1 MSRYT
6 AITIVT
12 LTLAL
17 AVSAGAGTM
26 SDELA
31 RQVQSAG
38 SGETIRVWI
47 KLQPVGEI
55 DQVRRSLARRTVS
68 RAERVTTMVEELK
81 NRHSE
86 AQASLREEL
95 NRLRLD
101 RRAANIHAHWI
112 ANVIDAE
119 IDAAELPRLA
129 ARPDVELVMP
139 VPEITMA
146 SRPRPGGRATQNPNA
161 IIEPHLTFIHA
172 DDVWAL
178 GYDGTGRL
186 VCSFDNGVD
195 VSHPALADRWVGQNA
210 DSSAG
215 WFDSIDSL
223 AYPHVYSAGRQV
235 GSNIEHG
242 THVMGLMVAREPTI
256 GDTYGVAPGARW
268 MSAAVIIR
276 GGSILRA
283 FEWVTDPDGNPNTVG
298 DVPDVIN
305 HSWSF
310 PSIGCISLLND
321 IIASIEAMGIVNI
334 FSVGND
340 GNQGAGS
347 ADYPAAVATDS
358 ISHFAVGAIDIADS
372 LNPTLPVFSAQGPGC
387 TGGIKPNVV
396 APGVALT
403 STWTGGLYR
412 PLSGTSMSAPLV
424 SGTVALMRQKNP
436 NLSVDAIKT
445 ILLNTTNRSFF
456 GSLPN
461 NNAGWGILDCL
472 AAVNAVPEEQTQPN
486 IRVFAFTHPPIS
498 PGDAVTA
505 SITLQNLGDT
515 AVNVSATIT
524 EMNPAVN
531 VTQASAAFGTMF
543 TGDTVTSPNQIQF
556 QVSDTVT
563 PGRIIPLDF
572 DISINGSLHRT
583 TVLYIPVGEVPA
595 RTIATHNTGRVQF
608 SLSNYGMLGLGDPS
622 FFPAGGAGYVIDGGT
637 QDMWE
642 GGLIVS
648 ETALRTSSGVHSE
661 IDEPDYDFSP
671 IPGGDLVFSSPGA
684 LADQQTYCR
693 MSDSNSQTPVGVV
706 LTQESFSF
714 TSPDDDFILLRYV
727 VTNTNSTSLNDLR
740 IGLYFDWD
748 PADDFSFS
756 AGDWDDVGEFAW
768 LADNDFVG
776 TIADSAFRCTKLVH
790 GDLSAAFTEEYD
802 LRSALATE
810 GGDGYTTFEKFQDV
824 GAGIFPDSTYEKS
837 RKNLY
842 HVVAAG
848 PLLLAAGESDTVA
861 FAVFGG
867 ESLANV
873 RDIAARAQSAYDAIR
888 SATDVDDG
896 DTPSLPERFT
906 LYQNYPNPFNPTTVI
921 AFDLP
926 VAGEYMLT
934 VFNAAGRKVRDIA
947 GSSRAGRVEVPF
959 DGDGLAS
966 GVYLYRVTS
975 GDFIA
980 SRKMLLLK

>member
-1 MSRYT
+1 M
-6 AITIVT
+6 ITLI
-12 LTLAL
+12 LTLA
-17 AVSAGAGTM
+17 VSVGAGTM
-26 SDELA
+26 SDELV

-47 KLQPVGEI
+47 KLQPVDEI
-55 DQVRRSLARRTVS
+55 DQFRRSLAHRTAT
-68 RAERVTTMVEELK
+68 RAERVSSMVQELK
-81 NRHSE
+81 SRHSE
-86 AQASLREEL
+86 AQADLREEL
-95 NRLRLD
+95 DRLRINRLATD
-101 RRAANIHAHWI
+101 IYPHWI
-112 ANVIDAE
+112 TNVIEAE

-129 ARPDVELVMP
+129 SRNDVDLVIP
-139 VPEITMA
+139 VPEIRMA
-146 SRPRPGGRATQNPNA
+146 ARPRPGSRATRSPNA
-161 IIEPHLTFIHA
+161 VIEPHLTYINA
-172 DDVWAL
+172 DDVWAQ

-195 VSHPALADRWVGQNA
+195 VSHPALADRWVGKNA

-223 AYPHVYSAGRQV
+223 PYPHVYSAARQV

-268 MSAAVIIR
+268 MSAAVIIV

-283 FEWVTDPDGNPNTVG
+283 FEWVSDPDGNPNTVS

-310 PSIGCISLLND
+310 PSFGCISILDD
-321 IIASIEAMGIVNI
+321 IVASVEAMGIVNI
-334 FSVGND
+334 FAAGNR
-340 GNQGAGS
+340 GNQGPGS
-347 ADYPAAVATDS
+347 VDYPAAVATDS

-372 LNPTLPVFSAQGPGC
+372 LNPTLPVFSAHGPGC
-387 TGGIKPNVV
+387 TGGFKPNVV
-396 APGVALT
+396 APGVALA
-403 STWTGGLYR
+403 STWTGGLYL

-424 SGTVALMRQKNP
+424 AGTVALMRQKNP

-445 ILLNTTNRSFF
+445 ILLNTTNRSYF

-472 AAVNAVPEEQTQPN
+472 AAVNAVPTEQTQPN
-486 IRVFAFTHPPIS
+486 IRVYALTHPPIS

-531 VTQASAAFGTMF
+531 VTQGSAAFGTMF
-543 TGDTVTSPNQIQF
+543 TADTITSPNQIQF

-563 PGRIIPLDF
+563 PGRIIPLGF
-572 DISINGSLHRT
+572 DISINGSLHRS
-583 TVLYIPVGEVPA
+583 TVLYIPVGQIPA

-622 FFPAGGAGYVIDGGT
+622 FFAAGGAGYVIDGGT

-648 ETALRTSSGVHSE
+648 ESALRTSSGVHSE
-661 IDEPDYDFSP
+661 IDEPDYDFIP
-671 IPGGDLVFSSPGA
+671 TPGGDLVFSSPGA

-693 MSDSNSQTPVGVV
+693 MSDSNSQTPVGVLV
-706 LTQESFSF
+706 TQESFSF

-727 VTNTNSTSLNDLR
+727 VTNTNSTSLDDLR

-748 PADDFSFS
+748 PAESFPYS
-756 AGDWDDVGEFAW
+756 AGDWDDFGEFAW
-768 LADNDFVG
+768 LAYNDFVG
-776 TIADSAFRCTKLVH
+776 TIADSAFRCTKVVH
-790 GDLSAAFTEEYD
+790 GDLSAAFTEDYT
-802 LRSALATE
+802 LRPALPIE

-824 GAGIFPDSTYEKS
+824 GAGIFPDSAYEKS
-837 RKNLY
+837 RENLY
-842 HVVAAG
+842 QVVAAG
-848 PLLLAAGESDTVA
+848 PLSLAAGESDTVA

-867 ESLANV
+867 ESLADV
-873 RDIAARAQSAYDAIR
+873 RNIAARAQSAYDAIR
-888 SATDVDDG
+888 SATDVNDG

-926 VAGEYMLT
+926 VAGDFT
-934 VFNAAGRKVRDIA
+934 VSVFNATGRKVRDIA

-966 GVYLYRVTS
+966 GVYLYRVIAGNFT
-975 GDFIA
+975 A